1 MRDKDKGVDLLPDS
15 FESVEEAGAFW
26 DTHST
31 MDYIEY
37 LEPVDDVIE
46 IKERVF
52 EVQVAE
58 DIFWQLQQEAKSLH
72 ESVPVV
78 VDQILRKTLSV
89 A

>member
-1 MRDKDKGVDLLPDS
+1 MSDKNKDVDLLPDS
-15 FESVEEAGAFW
+15 FESAEEAGTFW

-31 MDYIEY
+31 MDYIEH
-37 LEPVDDVIE
+37 LEAVDDIIE

-52 EVQVAE
+52 EVRVAE
-58 DIFWQLQQEAKSLH
+58 DIFWQLEQEAKTLH
-72 ESVPVV
+72 EPVPVV